1 MHLSE
6 CQSVC
11 SRRVASPSPIQVG
24 SIESH
29 SGVTDPQQQK
39 KRTSIFHHQLK
50 SERELKNRESRLSHQ
65 TQGRKP
71 SRRLAGQILFWTTL
85 FPFLTFENGVGDDG
99 RGRMRREVVIHYF
112 RTPGLTEAA
121 TDSLLRKSR
130 KSVSQKIEKIE
141 TEFCYNI
148 QITSEFTKEQKTVR
162 DVPRCSRLGSD
173 VAAE

>member
-1 MHLSE
+1 
-6 CQSVC
+6 
-11 SRRVASPSPIQVG
+11 
-24 SIESH
+24 
-29 SGVTDPQQQK
+29 
-39 KRTSIFHHQLK
+39 
-50 SERELKNRESRLSHQ
+50 
-65 TQGRKP
+65 
-71 SRRLAGQILFWTTL
+71 
-85 FPFLTFENGVGDDG
+85 
-99 RGRMRREVVIHYF
+99 MRREVVIHYF

-162 DVPRCSRLGSD
+162 DVPCCSRLGSD